1 MDIAWYGHA
10 AFRLRGR
17 EASVVTDP
25 CPAESGFRLNRP
37 NADIVTVSNPR
48 SAHSWVDGVQIE
60 PSGLHRPLNAPGEYE
75 VKRVLA
81 TGVETPG
88 PDGRRNIAFVIT
100 IDDVIVAHLGDV
112 REMPSPAALEELQRA
127 SVCLLPVGAAAN
139 TRSCSRR
146 RTDRPRAGSQARQR
160 HRRPA
165 DHSDALPARGRQR
178 PADRPRRPR
187 SVPPRHGRRGRADNH
202 INVTTGNLPATPTVQ
217 PSSPAARRR
226 SASALVEV
234 ATDNHINVTTGNL
247 PATPTVQPLLARGA

>member
-127 SVCLLPVGAAAN
+127 SVCLLPVGGGEHIGPELAAKLASVIAAPLIIPMLYQPEGDSAPQ
-139 TRSCSRR
+139 TGL
-146 RTDRPRAGSQARQR
+146 DGLGPFLRAMG
-160 HRRPA
+160 
-165 DHSDALPARGRQR
+165 
-178 PADRPRRPR
+178 
-187 SVPPRHGRRGRADNH
+187 
-202 INVTTGNLPATPTVQ
+202 
-217 PSSPAARRR
+217 
-226 SASALVEV
+226 VEV
-234 ATDNHINVTTGNL
+234 EPPTDNHINVTTGNL